1 MLAGGRGTTHFT
13 DGSFSEQHELDAAAR
28 LGSVS
33 HGGGVG
39 WRRSRSIRAQASSD
53 VVVARFGGNSSPR
66 QGGVLVVAVNV
77 VSVGMLLL
85 SCESSL

>member
-1 MLAGGRGTTHFT
+1 MRAHAGWRQRTTHFT

-28 LGSVS
+28 LWGVS

-53 VVVARFGGNSSPR
+53 VVVARFGGKSSPR
-66 QGGVLVVAVNV
+66 HGGVLVVAVDV
-77 VSVGMLLL
+77 VSVVVMLLRK
-85 SCESSL
+85 